1 MDMMRIDTTSR
12 LKQHDMILFRQ
23 LRHEI
28 HVAGCTKPAPAAI
41 GLHMMI
47 TLAIYFAA
55 FALLLTGPDWE
66 VRLLLLVAIA
76 FASVQAGYIAHEAGH
91 LSFSRNAALS
101 RFLGHFFLTFI
112 SGYGHSIYKEKH
124 NAHHAHINVEDRDP
138 DISGGGLFTFHKGA
152 AKSKRGIA
160 RWFTAHQRFLVWFMY
175 GFIPLASKRD
185 SLVRYFASGR
195 GSTRTG
201 QIMLAMHFV
210 MWLGLPSLTLSIV
223 DTLIN
228 FALASWL
235 MGPYLGC
242 VILLNHSGTIHLPSD
257 NSLSPFRRALLTT
270 RNFESGTFCTYLS
283 GGTNSHLEHH
293 LFPTVPI
300 FRLRQ
305 AREITRQFC
314 KTHRLPY
321 RETNWWTAQ
330 QETLAYLEKMSRYA
344 KSVWRTQ
351 LSGAT

>member
-1 MDMMRIDTTSR
+1 
-12 LKQHDMILFRQ
+12 MILFRQ

-28 HVAGCTKPAPAAI
+28 HVAGCTKPAPVAI

-55 FALLLTGPDWE
+55 FTGLLMGPDWD

-76 FASVQAGYIAHEAGH
+76 FASVQAGYIAHEVGH

-124 NAHHAHINVEDRDP
+124 NEHHAHINEQDRDP
-138 DISGGGLFTFHKGA
+138 DISGGGLFTFYKA
-152 AKSKRGIA
+152 AAENKRGIA
-160 RWFTAHQRFLVWFMY
+160 RWFTSHQRVLVWFMY
-175 GFIPLASKRD
+175 GFIPIASKRD
-185 SLVRYFASGR
+185 SLIRYYSGGR
-195 GSTRTG
+195 GTTKTG
-201 QIMLAMHFV
+201 QIMLAMHFA
-210 MWLGLPSLTLSIV
+210 MWLGLPALTLGIGDS
-223 DTLIN
+223 LIN

-242 VILLNHSGTIHLPSD
+242 VSLLNHIGTTHLPVD
-257 NSLSPFRRALLTT
+257 HNLSPFRRALLTT
-270 RNFESGTFCTYLS
+270 RNFEEGTFCAYFS

-300 FRLRQ
+300 CRLRQ
-305 AREITRQFC
+305 AREITHRFC
-314 KTHRLPY
+314 KKHELPY
-321 RETNWWTAQ
+321 RETSWFAAQ
-330 QETLAYLEKMSRYA
+330 KETLAYLGQVSRYA
-344 KSVWRTQ
+344 KSVWRAQ
-351 LSGAT
+351 SSSAI